1 MCPRTV
7 NLIKL
12 FILQVQKYRFDI
24 LMHVFKKKGIYNY
37 FFQSFL
43 LELHSRVQLYFV
55 LFQLF

>member
-1 MCPRTV
+1 MDSKFNQAVYTTGSTV
-7 NLIKL
+7 Q
-12 FILQVQKYRFDI
+12 ILYPNACF
-24 LMHVFKKKGIYNY
+24 LKKGIYNY